1 MGCFEDGLRNISE
14 PYGGNMPLFN
24 SPNTT
29 DATVTIVSESYDDGM
44 RVTKISTPPRTE
56 TRTLIDAIDQALGLV
71 HNLDIG
77 TIDKKDKKKNDSDT
91 HEKGD
96 GENDSIQS
104 KQQQTN
110 KQDWDGSDNG
120 LQKPRRSGS
129 SLSDTEQRMAEED

>member
-44 RVTKISTPPRTE
+44 RVTKISTPPRME

-71 HNLDIG
+71 HNLDIS
-77 TIDKKDKKKNDSDT
+77 TIDKKDKKNDVSNS
-91 HEKGD
+91 HEKGND
-96 GENDSIQS
+96 KNDSIQS
-104 KQQQTN
+104 DKQQED
-110 KQDWDGSDNG
+110 KQDGDDSSNR
-120 LQKPRRSGS
+120 LPKHRRFGS
-129 SLSDTEQRMAEED
+129 SLSDSEQRMAEED